1 MKPMKF
7 PESCK
12 YMRDLGGVVC
22 WMGNKQDLTFI
33 IRRIKVTVWGVSA
46 GIGCCSPVMRAS
58 SFVVRVL
65 MLIFGLPRAAD
76 TFKRCN

>member
-1 MKPMKF
+1 MSIGLMKPMKF

-33 IRRIKVTVWGVSA
+33 IRRIKVTVWGGECWYWVLFA
-46 GIGCCSPVMRAS
+46 GHE
-58 SFVVRVL
+58 SFFL
-65 MLIFGLPRAAD
+65 CGSGF
-76 TFKRCN
+76 